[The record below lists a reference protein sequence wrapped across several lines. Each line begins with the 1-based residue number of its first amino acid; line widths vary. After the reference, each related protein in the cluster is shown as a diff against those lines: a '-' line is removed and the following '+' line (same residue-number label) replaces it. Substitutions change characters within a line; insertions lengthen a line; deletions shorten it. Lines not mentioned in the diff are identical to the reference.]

1 MQLDVKTKDYCIEQL
16 QKMCKEGLLSFE
28 LVHPLKKKK
37 KKKHA
42 SLTSYELLYS
52 RLSNMVC
59 YNRAFVTRD
68 AKLTRMIDFGR
79 IIGRILLLLILR

>member
-37 KKKHA
+37 KKKK
-42 SLTSYELLYS
+42 
-52 RLSNMVC
+52 
-59 YNRAFVTRD
+59 TRFFD
-68 AKLTRMIDFGR
+68 
-79 IIGRILLLLILR
+79 